1 MCHPSSRG
9 EINPK
14 TWFWASITT
23 CKFTLYY
30 SAKSDYC
37 PFWTFECKM
46 WLFLSHL
53 RNLFNGGKSGTWKV
67 WYSSHVRFSE
77 VDKRCNQGCQ
87 KDGHCLFCRH
97 WLKSF
102 AKKISSVKLP
112 KKGYPFWRK
121 VCFVKYNWWNC
132 NWNLES
138 FYKDEQILHI
148 HY

>member
-1 MCHPSSRG
+1 MCHPSRG

-102 AKKISSVKLP
+102 AKTILSVKLW
-112 KKGYPFWRK
+112 KKATLSLLIFPMFSNRQPMIENRLRYLHS
-121 VCFVKYNWWNC
+121 NW
-132 NWNLES
+132 L
-138 FYKDEQILHI
+138 KLT
-148 HY
+148 